1 MPRHT
6 CCRASSPRC
15 RGVIG
20 RRWGCL
26 GLEAIPQLSPNRPRP
41 RTTGPITTG
50 SKPGPGLT
58 GWGSG
63 EGFPAGHNVNRVCV
77 GLVPDFAATSWRAW
91 LRSATPWGALR
102 AKLARIAE
110 HHRQAVR
117 LLGGFI
123 RLASSA
129 RNWRSRAVRALAL
142 GLVYR
147 RLMGSDRSRSHK
159 LIHHVGICS
168 IHVRQTFRGDTRR

>member
-41 RTTGPITTG
+41 RTTGPVTTG

-63 EGFPAGHNVNRVCV
+63 EGSP
-77 GLVPDFAATSWRAW
+77 LATTLTAY
-91 LRSATPWGALR
+91 
-102 AKLARIAE
+102 
-110 HHRQAVR
+110 
-117 LLGGFI
+117 
-123 RLASSA
+123 
-129 RNWRSRAVRALAL
+129 AL
-142 GLVYR
+142 GLSLTSLLLLGALGFAALRPGGPARQGWRVLPNIIDR
-147 RLMGSDRSRSHK
+147 RFGCSGGSFDCGRARCYVLAWWRPLLMLISSQGCGGLQKLRSQSTTPDNIRAAP
-159 LIHHVGICS
+159 VAF
-168 IHVRQTFRGDTRR
+168 TF

>member
-26 GLEAIPQLSPNRPRP
+26 GLEAIPQLSPNKPRP

-63 EGFPAGHNVNRVCV
+63 EGSLLATTLTGYAL
-77 GLVPDFAATSWRAW
+77 GLSLTSPLLLGALGFARYA
-91 LRSATPWGALR
+91 LGALR